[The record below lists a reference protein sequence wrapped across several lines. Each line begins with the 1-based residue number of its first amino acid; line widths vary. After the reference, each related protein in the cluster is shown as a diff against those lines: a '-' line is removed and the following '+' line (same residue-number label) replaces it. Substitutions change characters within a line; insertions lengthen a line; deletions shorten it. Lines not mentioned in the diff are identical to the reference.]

1 MMEFF
6 HHRDSDIFIGML
18 NRGKR
23 RGGEPGV
30 ILNWLALMGWG
41 AQHDHS
47 DHSDGSSSSLKVAL
61 SRTTLMALQ
70 EIIQEVGRCI
80 PLPSASTLPIRTV

>member
-1 MMEFF
+1 MKFF
-6 HHRDSDIFIGML
+6 HHRDSDLFIGTL
-18 NRGKR
+18 TQGKR
-23 RGGEPGV
+23 RGGEPGA
-30 ILNWLALMGWG
+30 ILNLLALMGWG
-41 AQHDHS
+41 VQHDHS

-61 SRTTLMALQ
+61 SRTTLMTLQ